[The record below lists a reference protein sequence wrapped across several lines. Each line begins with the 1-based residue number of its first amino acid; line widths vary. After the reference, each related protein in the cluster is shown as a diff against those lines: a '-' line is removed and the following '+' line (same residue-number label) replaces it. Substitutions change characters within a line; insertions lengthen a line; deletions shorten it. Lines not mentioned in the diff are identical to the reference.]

1 MRDEQIIFDDYINE
15 NRKSM
20 DEAWELLFKAISS
33 IIDEKI
39 LQDPYI
45 LEGLIKNYLKKSKN
59 KYKGLDKDFLIK
71 VKE

>member
-1 MRDEQIIFDDYINE
+1 MQNKQIIFDDYTKDD
-15 NRKSM
+15 RASM
-20 DEAWELLFKAISS
+20 DEAWRLLFKAIGS